1 MIFPPLDTLVK
12 KEGIFMEKDTEQLL
26 RETNYGVK
34 LAIMNMKNIL
44 DEAEDGELMKLIVHQ
59 IDEHEKL
66 EQKTSDAMNEHGY
79 EEKAVSAMMHAFSDV
94 TTELKMLW
102 RDDTAKIAEMLV
114 DGCNM
119 GIKNISQ
126 TINQCE
132 NASKEAK
139 ALAEELIHTEDRFL
153 RKLQPFL

>member
-1 MIFPPLDTLVK
+1 
-12 KEGIFMEKDTEQLL
+12 MEKNTERLL
-26 RETNYGVK
+26 QETNYGCK
-34 LAIMNMKNIL
+34 LALMNMKHII
-44 DEAEDGELMKLIVHQ
+44 DEAEDCDLMKIILQAIE
-59 IDEHEKL
+59 EHEKL
-66 EQKTSDAMNEHGY
+66 EEKTESALNESGY
-79 EEKAVSAMMHAFSDV
+79 EQKAVSAMMHAFSDV

-126 TINQCE
+126 TLNQCE
-132 NASKEAK
+132 DASKEAK

>member
-1 MIFPPLDTLVK
+1 
-12 KEGIFMEKDTEQLL
+12 MEKNTEQLL
-26 RETNYGVK
+26 QETNYGCK
-34 LAIMNMKNIL
+34 LALMNMKHII
-44 DEAEDGELMKLIVHQ
+44 DEAEDGELMKVILHAIK
-59 IDEHEKL
+59 EHEEL
-66 EQKTSDAMNEHGY
+66 EEKTANALNESGL

-102 RDDTAKIAEMLV
+102 RDDTSKIAEMLI

-132 NASKEAK
+132 NASKDAK
-139 ALAEELIHTEDRFL
+139 ALAEELIHAEDRFL

>member
-1 MIFPPLDTLVK
+1 MQ
-12 KEGIFMEKDTEQLL
+12 KDTEQLL
-26 RETNYGVK
+26 RETNYGAK
-34 LAIMNMKNIL
+34 LALMNMKHIM
-44 DEAEDGELMKLIVHQ
+44 DEAEEGELMKVIVHA
-59 IDEHEKL
+59 IEEHEKV
-66 EQKTSDAMNEHGY
+66 EQKTANAMNEHGY

-102 RDDTAKIAEMLV
+102 RDDSAKIAEMLV

-126 TINQCE
+126 TMNQCE

-139 ALAEELIHTEDRFL
+139 ALISEIVILPSKILNLFNIIY
-153 RKLQPFL
+153 KNIIFYN